1 MNLSKNL
8 TLFEMIRSGT
18 AKRKRVSN
26 EPTLKHIE
34 NMKVLAEKIFEPIRK
49 HFGVPI
55 YLSSGYRSA
64 ALNKV
69 TPGASKTSQ
78 HSSGEAMDIDMDNTD
93 SKVTNA
99 QIFNWIKDNLAFDQ
113 LIWEFG
119 NETNPSWVHV
129 SYNTDGTQRGQ
140 ILKASKGVFGTK
152 YTPYKA

>member
-69 TPGASKTSQ
+69 IPGASKNSY
-78 HSSGEAMDIDMDNTD
+78 HLYGMAMDLDQDGADNG
-93 SKVTNA
+93 VTNK
-99 QIFNWIKDNLAFDQ
+99 QVFDFIKDNLLFTE

-119 NETNPSWVHV
+119 TDLNPDWVHV
-129 SYNTDGTQRGQ
+129 AYDSKKLNRE
-140 ILKASKGVFGTK
+140 ILRAKKTLFGTK
-152 YTPYKA
+152 YKKY